1 MTLQGVA
8 MWHSAQSLHIIIE
21 RVADGHASISI
32 NHNTSH
38 GMIELTVAAAL
49 PAYNPHV
56 RTNSVS

>member
-1 MTLQGVA
+1 